1 MADVSELNQIKI
13 YPGGN
18 SMDKDWMAE
27 QKRVFY
33 KLDDI
38 MELLEEHRAERI
50 KVRYQNETV
59 RSDKCEK
66 VGDIPQRE
74 PVHQKGRLSCGRV
87 SE

>member
-27 QKRVFY
+27 QKRAFY

-38 MELLEEHRAERI
+38 TEVLEEHRAERI
-50 KVRYQNETV
+50 KVRYQNGSKSTHPYNIL
-59 RSDKCEK
+59 
-66 VGDIPQRE
+66 GNIPQRE
-74 PVHQKGRLSCGRV
+74 PVHQRR
-87 SE
+87 